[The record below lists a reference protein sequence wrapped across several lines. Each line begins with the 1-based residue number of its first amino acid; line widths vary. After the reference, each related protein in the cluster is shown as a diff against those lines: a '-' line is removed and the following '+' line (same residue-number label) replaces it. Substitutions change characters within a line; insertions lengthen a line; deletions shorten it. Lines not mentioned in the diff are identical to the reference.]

1 MNKKSLLAAGVALG
15 LGLAAAAQAEVIWFD
30 PTGAKGAGGGISVN
44 VFDWLPGNALAD
56 EAVAR
61 IQAGDTMT
69 PFTLYSHAS
78 LGNFLDG
85 NNDTINGTGLNQAYE
100 ITYVLAFRE
109 RASFIGANTV
119 EFSFVPGGTNFF
131 EIYIDAA
138 QNADPLTGTGFNDGQ
153 LIYSGVLTPL
163 AGGGIASSF
172 TNQGSPNTP
181 LDQNG
186 VNNYPGVLSV
196 TGQGGTN
203 INVNSLFIDHNYFFD
218 IPSPGDVELQL
229 NFTTQQV
236 APFRQVDPSECFTG
250 AANPNLV
257 KGSLGPDNCDN
268 GFQGSLAGGGAGG
281 GSDVLVNVGGVN
293 GSTGPDFLFQV
304 DANNNF
310 TKIPEPASLAMLGL
324 GLAFLGLRRVRRS

>member
-15 LGLAAAAQAEVIWFD
+15 LGLAATAQAEVIWFD

-56 EAVAR
+56 EAVTR
-61 IQAGDTMT
+61 IQNNDTTT

-78 LGNFLDG
+78 LGNFLDV
-85 NNDTINGTGLNQAYE
+85 NNMTINGTGLNAGYE
-100 ITYVLAFRE
+100 ITYVLAFQE

-131 EIYIDAA
+131 EIYIDPAR
-138 QNADPLTGTGFNDGQ
+138 NANSLTGSGFNDGQ
-153 LIYSGVLTPL
+153 LIYRGAIDQLP
-163 AGGGIASSF
+163 GGGIASSF
-172 TNQGSPNTP
+172 TNQNAPNSP

-186 VNNYPGVLSV
+186 ANNYPGVQSV

-203 INVNSLFIDHNYFFD
+203 LNVNSLFIDHNYFFD
-218 IPSPGDVELQL
+218 IPSPGDVALQL

-268 GFQGSLAGGGAGG
+268 GFQGNLAGGGAGG
-281 GSDVLVNVGGVN
+281 GTDVPVNVGGVN
-293 GSTGPDFLFQV
+293 GQTGPDFLFQV

-310 TKIPEPASLAMLGL
+310 TKLPEPASLAMVGL